1 MLPTSAGISFR
12 PEHFHALMEVEL
24 PDLWLELHPENYLAP
39 GGPRPRMLAAL
50 AGRFPLSLHGVS
62 LSLAGPERPD
72 PSHLAL
78 LAGLVRRLRPQQVSE
93 HLAWSRLGA
102 RYEPDLLPVRRDQA
116 TLWRTAA
123 HIAEVQDA
131 LGCTIAIENPSHYIT
146 LEGHDWDEPAFL
158 AELCQRTGC
167 QLLVDISNLAL
178 SAHNLGIDAQAWL
191 GRIPPARVAQFH
203 LAGYAEDP
211 LLGDAL
217 RIDSHDGPV
226 GADSWQL
233 YRAALACIG
242 PRPTLIEWDQRSPAL
257 AQLLA
262 ERQQAQTWLQGGAS
276 Q

>member
-1 MLPTSAGISFR
+1 MLPISAGISFR
-12 PEHFHALMEVEL
+12 PEHFHALMAQEL
-24 PDLWLELHPENYLAP
+24 PELWLELHPENYLAP

-50 AGRFPLSLHGVS
+50 AGRFALSLHGVS

-72 PSHLAL
+72 PAHLGL
-78 LAGLVRRLRPQQVSE
+78 LADLVRRLRPQQVSE

-131 LGCTIAIENPSHYIT
+131 LGCTIAIENPGHYIA
-146 LEGHDWDEPAFL
+146 LDGHDWDEPQFL

-167 QLLVDISNLAL
+167 RLLIDISNLAL
-178 SAHNLGIDAQAWL
+178 SAHNLGTDAQAWL
-191 GRIPPARVAQFH
+191 ASIAPARVAQFH
-203 LAGYAEDP
+203 LAAYAEDP
-211 LLGDAL
+211 LLGAAL

-226 GADSWQL
+226 RADSWAL
-233 YRAALACIG
+233 YRAALAHIG
-242 PRPTLIEWDQRSPAL
+242 PRPTLIEWDQRSPTL

-262 ERQQAQTWLQGGAS
+262 ERQQAQRCLAAEGMA
-276 Q
+276 